1 MGFME
6 FWWMMSLLGFPLMD
20 VACGK
25 TEPFFQSCRLE
36 YGVQWKGCNFI
47 SIHYS
52 TLSCIE
58 VGTPITK
65 FCIKDEHTSEAF
77 CED

>member
-1 MGFME
+1 MVKQNLSSRAVGWNME
-6 FWWMMSLLGFPLMD
+6 SSGRG
-20 VACGK
+20 AII
-25 TEPFFQSCRLE
+25 
-36 YGVQWKGCNFI
+36 FI

-58 VGTPITK
+58 VGTLITK